1 MTAPA
6 LTLFEIVDGQLQPL
20 VFDEPT
26 ARAIDPITS
35 HQAAAAVA
43 PRATSFRAL
52 ALVAL
57 AAAGHDGL
65 NDFELAERVS
75 RRRPVGQTSIGVR
88 RKELVTAG
96 LVEATDRTRPSTTG
110 TPALVWRIT
119 ERGALEARRL
129 AHEIRDDR

>member
-1 MTAPA
+1 MNAPA

-26 ARAIDPITS
+26 ARATDPVTS

-43 PRATSFRAL
+43 PRAGTTRAR

-57 AAAGHDGL
+57 AAAGHRGL
-65 NDFELAERVS
+65 TDFELAARTGL
-75 RRRPVGQTSIGVR
+75 GQTSVGVR
-88 RKELVTAG
+88 RKELRDAG
-96 LVEATDRTRPSTTG
+96 LVTATDERRPSPSG

-119 ERGALEARRL
+119 DRGALEARRL